1 MAFPIV
7 QNAGADG
14 VVIGASGM
22 VTVGFGSGVLAGSAV
37 SNVSVTGS
45 TAYVSVKVGSGRYFG
60 MTASSTGTGP
70 VSVQDS
76 SNGITLGGMASA
88 GTSLGV
94 PVTVQAPPGG
104 VTFVGPLVV
113 VGTASSPG
121 VVVHFA

>member
-1 MAFPIV
+1 MAFPEVQIV
-7 QNAGADG
+7 GADG
-14 VVIGASGM
+14 TVIGVSGGI
-22 VTVGFGSGVLAGSAV
+22 VVGGGSGLNATATV
-37 SNVSVTGS
+37 SNASVAGA

-104 VTFVGPLVV
+104 VPFAGPLVV

-121 VVVHFA
+121 VVIHFA